1 MLPQGCVWHAY
12 HGYIRK
18 KRRVRL
24 QFSGDE
30 LVLALVSLVR
40 ATNPAMLRQSAEG
53 FTVDFE
59 SLDQKSLLA
68 DEERL
73 LFKFRAALESRS
85 TETPQA
91 LELDSAQCRRLMETL
106 ERLESLRPWP
116 SDVLVMSAQIRTR
129 LLAASGG
136 GPTQG

>member
-1 MLPQGCVWHAY
+1 M
-12 HGYIRK
+12 
-18 KRRVRL
+18 RL

-59 SLDQKSLLA
+59 SLDQKSLLT